1 MAVQGCSASSTLFFS
16 EGKRGRRPYLG
27 PTYTKEDSAQLYSVQ
42 CTGPNCPPG
51 RKKNDSW
58 APGQWKGGSR
68 TIESQG
74 WMICWYT
81 FVNSVPRRQHSRKFD
96 GTCISKSNWIHPQ
109 IIFNIIYCLFKVKKT
124 LYLYRM
130 NTFTWPNR
138 MHIFSVSPHNIEFS
152 LKSHKILVKWAM
164 RLTNIS

>member
-1 MAVQGCSASSTLFFS
+1 MS
-16 EGKRGRRPYLG
+16 EGSEVSKVSLCVKILKWRSVTPSPRSGIELPGQLKKRQLG
-27 PTYTKEDSAQLYSVQ
+27 PWTD
-42 CTGPNCPPG
+42 
-51 RKKNDSW
+51 
-58 APGQWKGGSR
+58 GSR
-68 TIESQG
+68 TIQSQG